1 MLETIG
7 TVVVVYV
14 VVGFLINLAAGRKI
28 IP

>member
-7 TVVVVYV
+7 TCLVVYMV
-14 VVGFLINLAAGRKI
+14 IGFLINLSAGRKI

>member
-7 TVVVVYV
+7 TVVVVYIV
-14 VVGFLINLAAGRKI
+14 AGFIINLAAGRKI